1 MERNFLKNDII
12 SIEDFSKEDLNYII
26 NHAEK
31 IKKNPQY
38 FSNAMTGKT
47 MISLFFENSTRTAT
61 SFKMAM
67 LQLGGNVMEFNSQTS
82 SLKKGETLKDTLKMM
97 DGYNPDIVVMR
108 HPNDGSV
115 KFAST
120 ILNAPIINAGDGQN
134 QHPTQTML
142 DLFSIKDITGK
153 IDGTKIAMV
162 GDLKYG
168 RTAHSLAIALSKYEN
183 CRIYFISPES
193 LKIPKKFINILTQK
207 NIEFSEHDLSELKN
221 IIEKIDIL
229 YMTRIQRERFPIGR
243 EGEEE
248 YEKIS
253 KIYCLKKEILNNV
266 NPNFKIMHPLP
277 KIFEIEEDIDETPYA
292 YYFKQ
297 AANGLHIRKALLNII
312 TQNGII

>member
-1 MERNFLKNDII
+1 METNFLKRDII
-12 SIEDFSKEDLNYII
+12 SIEDFSRKELDYII
-26 NHAEK
+26 NYAKE
-31 IKKNPQY
+31 IKNNPEN
-38 FSNAMTGKT
+38 FKEIMKHKT

-97 DGYNPDIVVMR
+97 DGYSPDVVVMR
-108 HPNDGSV
+108 HPNDGSI
-115 KFAST
+115 KFASH

-142 DLFSIKDITGK
+142 DLFSIKEITGK
-153 IDGTKIAMV
+153 INETKIAIV

-183 CRIYFISPES
+183 CKIHFISPES
-193 LKIPKKFINILTQK
+193 LKVPKKFIDALKEK
-207 NIEFSEHDLSELKN
+207 NIEFSEHNLSELKN
-221 IIEKIDIL
+221 IINNIDIL
-229 YMTRIQRERFPIGR
+229 YMTRIQRERFPIGK

-248 YEKIS
+248 YKKIS
-253 KIYCLKKEILNNV
+253 KIYSLKKELLENV
-266 NPNFKIMHPLP
+266 KSDFRIMHPLP
-277 KIFEIEEDIDETPYA
+277 KIFEIEEEIDKTPFA

-297 AANGLHIRKALLNII
+297 AANGLHIRKALLNLI
-312 TQNGII
+312 TQNGRI